1 MSARGTTPR
10 TLDDLLWM
18 MAARRPRQPLL
29 VWDDQ
34 TWTYAET
41 NALVDQLA
49 AGLLALGLARGDH
62 LAVVLPNCPAFIQL
76 LFAAARA
83 GIAFVPLN
91 PTASRPELQHMLTD
105 SQARAVVT
113 TADSLDLVRDAAG
126 GCRGL
131 EWLITVEDGVG
142 GE

>member
-1 MSARGTTPR
+1 MSERGWAPK

-29 VWDDQ
+29 VWGDQ

-41 NALVDQLA
+41 DALVDELA

-62 LAVVLPNCPAFIQL
+62 LAVVLPNCPELIHL

-83 GIAFVPLN
+83 GMVFVPLN
-91 PTASRPELQHMLTD
+91 PAASPPELRHLLAD
-105 SQARAVVT
+105 SEARAVVT
-113 TADSLDLVRDAAG
+113 TAASLDPRGPRRQAAP
-126 GCRGL
+126 
-131 EWLITVEDGVG
+131 V
-142 GE
+142 